1 MTTARKT
8 SANRQNAGASTGPK
22 SAFGKARSSA
32 NARRHGLAVAIWSET
47 ALTAEAAVLAK
58 RIGGSSASQQV
69 MAHARQVADAQ
80 VEVVRAR
87 RWRLDL
93 MQQRL
98 SDLQLVNPHDV
109 PACGLELAQLRRDPD
124 APRKK
129 ALILSDLAPQL
140 QSLDRYERRALSRRN
155 RAIQS
160 LDAVRV
166 LEALS
171 ASYHRRNREVGQ
183 GDSRGRDQSRVIRR
197 PGATV

>member
-22 SAFGKARSSA
+22 SAPGKARSSA
-32 NARRHGLAVAIWSET
+32 NARRQGLAVAIWSET
-47 ALTAEAAVLAK
+47 ALTAEAAALAK
-58 RIGGSSASQQV
+58 RIAGSSASQQV

-80 VEVVRAR
+80 VEVVRVR

-140 QSLDRYERRALSRRN
+140 QSLDRYERRAWSRRN
-155 RAIQS
+155 KAIQS

-171 ASYHRRNREVGQ
+171 LEGADASL
-183 GDSRGRDQSRVIRR
+183 
-197 PGATV
+197 ATGKS

>member
-22 SAFGKARSSA
+22 SAIGKARSSA

-58 RIGGSSASQQV
+58 RIAGSSASQQV

-109 PACGLELAQLRRDPD
+109 PACGLELAQLPCFGS
-124 APRKK
+124 
-129 ALILSDLAPQL
+129 ALGKLSPPK
-140 QSLDRYERRALSRRN
+140 
-155 RAIQS
+155 
-160 LDAVRV
+160 
-166 LEALS
+166 
-171 ASYHRRNREVGQ
+171 
-183 GDSRGRDQSRVIRR
+183 
-197 PGATV
+197 PGSGAR